1 MISQPAFQPAFQ
13 PFSSWFFVSV
23 VLDRFFCFFLNG
35 TIQNFDINKTITGN
49 NKGIGCFFL
58 PIPITFMP
66 DSLNRIAN
74 LVKSESLETIQNPS
88 TLSEYSKSMASIII
102 AESDEFFPRYSCIAE
117 LV

>member
-1 MISQPAFQPAFQ
+1 
-13 PFSSWFFVSV
+13 VSV
-23 VLDRFFCFFLNG
+23 VLDRFLLFLNG

-49 NKGIGCFFL
+49 NKKIGVFS

-88 TLSEYSKSMASIII
+88 TYQ
-102 AESDEFFPRYSCIAE
+102 
-117 LV
+117 V